1 MESKETSKKLKIS
14 KDAQEALNQQ
24 NHHLTM
30 ENEELN
36 ATIETMEQNQHE
48 EVHTLNN
55 RLRAHEMK
63 IASLSERL
71 KKIEDGS
78 TYGWFKLLSKYALSA

>member
-1 MESKETSKKLKIS
+1 MESKATSQKLKIS
-14 KDAQEALNQQ
+14 EDAQKTLQQQ

-30 ENEELN
+30 TNEELN
-36 ATIETMEQNQHE
+36 ATIDTMEQNHQD

-63 IASLSERL
+63 IVSLSERL

-78 TYGWFKLLSKYALSA
+78 TYGWFSLLSKYALSA